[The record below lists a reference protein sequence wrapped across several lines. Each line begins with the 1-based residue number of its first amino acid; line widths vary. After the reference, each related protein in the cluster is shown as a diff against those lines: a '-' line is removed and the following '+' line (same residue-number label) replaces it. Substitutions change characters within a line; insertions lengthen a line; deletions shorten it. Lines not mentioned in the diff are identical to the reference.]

1 MDKRG
6 KFIVIEGGDA
16 AGKKTQANLALGKLQ
31 QSTTTTFFDF
41 PRYEQSMSGKVVREA
56 LDGKFGD
63 FRNLDPHL
71 ASLPYTLDRV
81 AAAPLMWEALNKG
94 NVLCNRYTPSN
105 SMYQGGK
112 FLEEEKQNEF
122 IRWLERLEYEEFN
135 LPRPSLLIYLH
146 VPFDISQKL
155 MADRQKDQ
163 HEQDVEYLKRVVD
176 LYLRFASR
184 RADWKVIECIKD
196 GNLMSREE
204 IHALVIEVINAHLKE
219 A

>member
-16 AGKKTQANLALGKLQ
+16 AGKKTQANLALARLQ
-31 QSTTTTFFDF
+31 QVGEVTFFDF
-41 PRYEQSMSGKVVREA
+41 PRYEQSMSGKIVREA
-56 LDGKFGD
+56 LDGAYGD

-81 AAAPLMWEALNKG
+81 AAGPLMWDALKKG
-94 NVLCNRYTPSN
+94 HVLCNRYTPSN

-146 VPFDISQKL
+146 VPFDVSQTL
-155 MADRQKDQ
+155 MAGRQKDQ
-163 HEQDVEYLKRVVD
+163 HEQDVEYLKRVID
-176 LYLRFASR
+176 LYLRVAMR
-184 RADWKVIECIKD
+184 RADWKVVECIKD
-196 GNLMSREE
+196 GQLMPREE
-204 IHALVIEVINAHLKE
+204 IHAKVMEIINEHLKE
-219 A
+219 E

>member
-16 AGKKTQANLALGKLQ
+16 AGKKTQANLALAKLQ
-31 QSTTTTFFDF
+31 QQGEVNFFDF
-41 PRYEQSMSGKVVREA
+41 PRYEQSMSGAIVRKA
-56 LDGKFGD
+56 LDGAYGD
-63 FRNLDPHL
+63 FRNMDPHL

-81 AAAPLMWEALNKG
+81 AAAPLMWEALKKG
-94 NVLCNRYTPSN
+94 HILANRFTPSN

-112 FLEEEKQNEF
+112 FLEEEQQNEF

-155 MADRQKDQ
+155 MVGRQKDQ
-163 HEQDVEYLKRVVD
+163 HEQDVEYLKRVVE
-176 LYLRFASR
+176 LYLRVASR
-184 RADWKVIECIKD
+184 RADWKVVECIKN
-196 GNLMSREE
+196 GELMSREE
-204 IHALVIEVINAHLKE
+204 IHALVMEIVNAHLAE
-219 A
+219 